1 MTLSDTELAA
11 QCGAELQARGLHLTV
26 AESCTGGLL
35 GHLLT
40 EVPGSSAWFWGGV
53 IAYDDRVKIALLD
66 VSVGTIERYGAV
78 SFGCVAAMAV
88 GVQARLGSAVALA
101 ITGIAGPGGGT
112 VEKPVGTVYIA
123 LAAGDTTQVAHYC
136 WTGDRSSNKH
146 ASARAA
152 LELLQDWLAQ
162 TREEG

>member
-66 VSVGTIERYGAV
+66 VSAETIERYGAV
-78 SFGCVAAMAV
+78 STGCAAQMAV
-88 GVQARLGSAVALA
+88 GVQRRLGSDVALA

-112 VEKPVGTVYIA
+112 AEKPVGTVYIA
-123 LAAGDTTQVAHYC
+123 LAGGDKTRIARYC
-136 WTGDRSSNKH
+136 WTGDRRSNKH
-146 ASARAA
+146 ESARAA
-152 LELLQDWLAQ
+152 LELLQDWLAK
-162 TREEG
+162 TREG

>member
-11 QCGAELQARGLHLTV
+11 QCGTELQARGLHLTV

-40 EVPGSSAWFWGGV
+40 EVPGSSAWFWGGI

-78 SFGCVAAMAV
+78 SFGCAGEMAA
-88 GVQARLGSAVALA
+88 GVQRRLGSDVALA
-101 ITGIAGPGGGT
+101 ITGIAGPGGGSE
-112 VEKPVGTVYIA
+112 EKPVGTVFIA
-123 LAAGDTTQVAHYC
+123 LAAGDKTRIVRYYS
-136 WTGDRSSNKH
+136 TGDRSSNKH

-152 LELLQDWLAQ
+152 LELLQDWLAK